1 MLYVPHD
8 EFDNNNN
15 IIENNKKKNENC
27 EIIFDLNE
35 FIILLVDQNE
45 IDNINNN
52 KLKNS
57 EFKLIELSKLKK
69 TRFIQKKNKKKK

>member
-15 IIENNKKKNENC
+15 IIENNKKTNENC

-69 TRFIQKKNKKKK
+69 TRFIKKNKKKK

>member
-8 EFDNNNN
+8 DLDNNNN
-15 IIENNKKKNENC
+15 IENNNNNNKNENF

-35 FIILLVDQNE
+35 IIIFLVDHNE
-45 IDNINNN
+45 INNINNN

-57 EFKLIELSKLKK
+57 EFKLIEISKLKK
-69 TRFIQKKNKKKK
+69 TRFNQKK